1 MNASHD
7 GIPDGALFLVA
18 QFNTTLLYIDSCHDA
33 IYAALHHVVY
43 YTPVSFVIPLFV
55 SLVLMLAQLC
65 WLAWFLIVCD
75 TAVVEE
81 APHLAL
87 QLVLLWMLQKFRRRC
102 FAKSEHSSWPCD
114 DWPSACRHAWQAGE
128 DASLYAHSC
137 LCQQQSAGGQLYAA

>member
-1 MNASHD
+1 MCSAYMLGVESARLQTKM
-7 GIPDGALFLVA
+7 PRCVPLPVK
-18 QFNTTLLYIDSCHDA
+18 
-33 IYAALHHVVY
+33 AALHDVLY

-81 APHLAL
+81 APLWAL

-128 DASLYAHSC
+128 GASLYAHSC
-137 LCQQQSAGGQLYAA
+137 LCQQQSAGGLFYAA